1 MQKEHVLGGL
11 LAVIV
16 IVGVQIATQLQMQKI
31 TQQVE
36 MVQENLSATVVKGS
50 VKQVEK
56 VFEEGSIKLDRVI
69 ESYIMGKTSLKEL
82 TPFQQKLVSE
92 IFEGKSMVDLTEDE
106 EKKFKDWW
114 CRNFYASNSFWST
127 EQRACTEGSQSVI

>member
-114 CRNFYASNSFWST
+114 CRNFYASGSWWS
-127 EQRACTEGSQSVI
+127 ELHGGCTEGSQTTL